1 MDKLINSYSFINTS
15 LSSQFDRTGK
25 ISFQPGG
32 LFFIFF
38 SLIQLTIQIFHTHQQ
53 FLVSW
58 NPSINYDKIQREK
71 KGQDTERKD
80 VTGRGRRG
88 KKVDVVSSILNILPL
103 PQKSFFRGSL

>member
-38 SLIQLTIQIFHTHQQ
+38 LSYPTNHPNIPRAATIPR
-53 FLVSW
+53 LW

>member
-25 ISFQPGG
+25 ISFQPEG

-38 SLIQLTIQIFHTHQQ
+38 SLIQLTIQIFHMHAQQQ
-53 FLVSW
+53 FHVSW

-80 VTGRGRRG
+80 VTGRGRREE
-88 KKVDVVSSILNILPL
+88 
-103 PQKSFFRGSL
+103 KSRCRLIDT

>member
-1 MDKLINSYSFINTS
+1 MDKLINSYSLINTS

-80 VTGRGRRG
+80 VTGRGRREE
-88 KKVDVVSSILNILPL
+88 
-103 PQKSFFRGSL
+103 KSGCRLIDT